1 VVWWSAADRRHAVHD
16 GVEMYVEIYLGV
28 QTMAPRWANAMQ
40 LNREQR
46 CPRVAQQ
53 AQAQAQAQ
61 RGVLCSALCLL
72 GEPSRGIFRPSP
84 SHMGTAS
91 HCTERVGTVGI
102 KRRVDISQ
110 GTRVLHTVCHSRRS
124 NVCKWCKCAAW
135 RGGQGQGQGVWS
147 GINRGRCKHPA
158 AIAFRRE
165 ACREE

>member
-61 RGVLCSALCLL
+61 RGVLCSALLTRRAVARDL
-72 GEPSRGIFRPSP
+72 SSLTFPHGDGEPLHRAGRHRGHKKKSRY
-84 SHMGTAS
+84 
-91 HCTERVGTVGI
+91 
-102 KRRVDISQ
+102 
-110 GTRVLHTVCHSRRS
+110 
-124 NVCKWCKCAAW
+124 
-135 RGGQGQGQGVWS
+135 
-147 GINRGRCKHPA
+147 
-158 AIAFRRE
+158 
-165 ACREE
+165 